1 MATILLSAA
10 GAAIGGSVGGTV
22 LGLSMAAVGQFAGA
36 VVGRSIDQ
44 RLMGGGSETVETGR
58 VTRLRLTGAGE
69 GDAIAQVY
77 GRMRVAGQVIWAT
90 EFKETVKV
98 IEGSSG
104 GGGKGAA
111 PPPQPTQRIHSYSV
125 SLAIALCEGE
135 ISHVGRVWADGHEI
149 ARESLDMRVY
159 RGTPNQRPDPKIE
172 AVEGEGRV
180 PAYRGTA
187 YVVIESLALEQ
198 FGNRV
203 PQFTFEV
210 MRPAPRRQPGARLDP
225 PHAMRGVALLP
236 GSGEYALATRPVTM
250 NYGPGKGAVVNVNSP
265 SGEPDFMT
273 SLESLRGE
281 LPNCRTTSLIVSWF
295 GQDLR
300 CGACDI
306 HPRVERRAFDSVNMP
321 WIVSGQRRSEAR
333 QVARDESGRPV
344 YGGTP
349 ADRAVI
355 QAIRALR
362 QAGQDVMYYP
372 FILMDQMPGNGRADP
387 YSDAPD
393 QPKLPWRG
401 RITLSVAPGRPG
413 SPDGTAQAESQ
424 VAAFFGTAKASD
436 FSEPV
441 EEEEPVA
448 DPAANPW
455 EPELTYEK
463 ESFAEG
469 ALELILGPPPA
480 EITGPVIY
488 SGPDEWSYRRFV
500 LHQAAL
506 CRAAGGVES
515 FCIGSE
521 MRGLTQIRGPN
532 NSFPAV
538 EQLIA
543 LAAEVRQIL
552 GSDVKI
558 GYAADWSEYAAY
570 QPGNGDL
577 FFHLDALWADQ
588 NIDFVGIDNYMPL
601 SDWREGHDHLDA
613 QDWDAVYDLGYLQS
627 NIEGGE
633 GYDWYYRTPEAR
645 AAQIRTPITD
655 EGHEEPWVWR
665 FKDIRNWWGNHHH
678 NRVNGA
684 RAEMPTDWVP
694 QSKPIRFT
702 EYGCPAID
710 KGTNQPNVF
719 LDPKSSESRMPYHS
733 NGQRDDLIQ
742 LQYLRA
748 MAGYWTDPANNPV
761 SPIYE
766 AGMVDWD
773 HACAWA
779 WDARPFP
786 FFPDNRSLWS
796 DGSNYARGHWL
807 NGRMSARRLD
817 SVVEE
822 MTARAGLTGCDT
834 RGLHGYLRGYLV
846 DQVDAARGA
855 LQPLMLRYGF
865 DAVERDGVLRFRLR
879 DGRVDHRLDP
889 ESLVRHPEME
899 GILEETRGSAAELA
913 GRVRLRF
920 VEADSDYAVIA
931 EEAVMPDET
940 SRAVSGSEMAL
951 AMTRAEGR
959 QTAERWLSEARVATD
974 AVRLCLPP
982 SRLEAGAGD
991 VIALPEEGGEGL
1003 FRIDRVEHLGQ
1014 AQRID
1019 AVRIEP
1025 ETYRAAAFSQGASA
1039 AAARARAFTAPVTV
1053 TPFFLDLPLMSGA
1066 EVPHAPHL
1074 AVTAEPWPGA
1084 AALYASDVDAR
1095 YGLNRILAARTP
1107 VGITETAM
1115 GPAQPGLIDR
1125 GEGLRLRMLSGALES
1140 VSDAAFFGGANL
1152 CAIGDGTPD
1161 GWELFQFRDAE
1172 LVGED
1177 IYELR
1182 NRLRGQLGSDAA
1194 MTGTWPEGSFVV
1206 RLDGSARQIAL
1217 PEAKRGLVRYYRIG
1231 PADRAVGGPSYQ
1243 GARLAFRGIGLRPLS
1258 PVHLRMSGAPG
1269 QDMTLG
1275 WIRRTRIGGDRWDT
1289 PEVPLGEE
1297 SEAYVV
1303 RVMQGGVLLREEM
1316 VAEPLWTYDAAQ
1328 QALDGLNG
1336 AFSLRVAQVSAL
1348 YGTGVFAALDVAG

>member
-1 MATILLSAA
+1 MALPYL
-10 GAAIGGSVGGTV
+10 
-22 LGLSMAAVGQFAGA
+22 F
-36 VVGRSIDQ
+36 
-44 RLMGGGSETVETGR
+44 
-58 VTRLRLTGAGE
+58 
-69 GDAIAQVY
+69 
-77 GRMRVAGQVIWAT
+77 
-90 EFKETVKV
+90 EF
-98 IEGSSG
+98 
-104 GGGKGAA
+104 
-111 PPPQPTQRIHSYSV
+111 
-125 SLAIALCEGE
+125 
-135 ISHVGRVWADGHEI
+135 W
-149 ARESLDMRVY
+149 
-159 RGTPNQRPDPKIE
+159 
-172 AVEGEGRV
+172 
-180 PAYRGTA
+180 
-187 YVVIESLALEQ
+187 ALEHQ
-198 FGNRV
+198 LPPEGN
-203 PQFTFEV
+203 
-210 MRPAPRRQPGARLDP
+210 
-225 PHAMRGVALLP
+225 
-236 GSGEYALATRPVTM
+236 
-250 NYGPGKGAVVNVNSP
+250 
-265 SGEPDFMT
+265 
-273 SLESLRGE
+273 
-281 LPNCRTTSLIVSWF
+281 
-295 GQDLR
+295 
-300 CGACDI
+300 
-306 HPRVERRAFDSVNMP
+306 
-321 WIVSGQRRSEAR
+321 
-333 QVARDESGRPV
+333 
-344 YGGTP
+344 
-349 ADRAVI
+349 
-355 QAIRALR
+355 
-362 QAGQDVMYYP
+362 
-372 FILMDQMPGNGRADP
+372 
-387 YSDAPD
+387 
-393 QPKLPWRG
+393 WR
-401 RITLSVAPGRPG
+401 
-413 SPDGTAQAESQ
+413 
-424 VAAFFGTAKASD
+424 
-436 FSEPV
+436 
-441 EEEEPVA
+441 
-448 DPAANPW
+448 NW
-455 EPELTYEK
+455 
-463 ESFAEG
+463 
-469 ALELILGPPPA
+469 LILGGRGAGKTRAGAEWVRAQVEGAMPLDPGRCRRMALVGETIDQVREVMVFGESGILACSPPDRR
-480 EITGPVIY
+480 
-488 SGPDEWSYRRFV
+488 PDW
-500 LHQAAL
+500 QATRKRLIWPNGAVAQAFSAHDPEAL
-506 CRAAGGVES
+506 
-515 FCIGSE
+515 
-521 MRGLTQIRGPN
+521 RGPQ
-532 NSFPAV
+532 FDGA
-538 EQLIA
+538 
-543 LAAEVRQIL
+543 
-552 GSDVKI
+552 
-558 GYAADWSEYAAY
+558 
-570 QPGNGDL
+570 
-577 FFHLDALWADQ
+577 
-588 NIDFVGIDNYMPL
+588 
-601 SDWREGHDHLDA
+601 
-613 QDWDAVYDLGYLQS
+613 
-627 NIEGGE
+627 
-633 GYDWYYRTPEAR
+633 
-645 AAQIRTPITD
+645 
-655 EGHEEPWVWR
+655 WV
-665 FKDIRNWWGNHHH
+665 D
-678 NRVNGA
+678 
-684 RAEMPTDWVP
+684 
-694 QSKPIRFT
+694 

-817 SVVEE
+817 SVVDE